1 MVVEGR
7 NIMKVITLSREFGAG
22 GHSIG
27 KKVAAEL
34 GIELYDKD
42 IIKGVAKKSGIDPEI
57 IFKEGEEISRK
68 DTFIRSINPISYDQ
82 KDAIF
87 DAEKSVIIE
96 LAKKGPCIILG
107 RCADVILAEAG
118 IETIDVF
125 IYADAAH
132 REKRVSELLE
142 ISNPSD
148 IQREMKRHDHNRRS
162 YYSYYTD
169 KELGDYKN
177 FDLMLDSGALGNDL
191 CAKLICEAARNS

>member
-1 MVVEGR
+1 
-7 NIMKVITLSREFGAG
+7 MKVITLSREFGAG

-27 KKVAAEL
+27 NMVAKEL

-57 IFKEGEEISRK
+57 IFKEGEEISRT
-68 DTFIRSINPISYDQ
+68 DSFIRSITPISYDQ

-87 DAEKSVIIE
+87 EAEKSVIID

-125 IYADAAH
+125 IHADTAH

-142 ISNPSD
+142 IDNVAE
-148 IQREMKRHDHNRRS
+148 IQREMKKHDHNRRS
-162 YYSYYTD
+162 YYYYYTD
-169 KELGDYKN
+169 KHFDDYKN
-177 FDLMLDSGALGNDL
+177 FDLMLDSGTLGNEL
-191 CAKLICEAARNS
+191 CAKIICEAARNS